1 MENPPVKGREL
12 PESQHAFQPSCCIVV
27 CTRNRPDQL
36 GRCLKAVAGL
46 SYPHFDV
53 LVVDNA
59 PIDNRAR
66 EVAERWNARYLI
78 EPQIGLSRAR
88 NLGAINCDADIV
100 AYIDDDSVPQSD
112 WLSNLVI
119 EFRNPQVMGAVGKIE
134 SMSRQSESQKL
145 WAVLGFSDFTYSHL
159 VVDKQTPYWFAIA
172 NFGRLGGGANM
183 AIRRSVFSEWAG
195 FDERLGKGAVFG
207 AGEEHNAFFRLI
219 DRGYRVTYAP
229 RAIVVHPSPTSMPD
243 LKKRYLNVLKNGAA
257 YATLLFFEEKPYRR
271 DLLKYLGDA
280 IRGRPKSWRSPAQA
294 QPQRIVSRWRMLLAR
309 TSGCFLYCRWW
320 ICRPYYGTAY
330 RERTRAAIMPPP
342 ATTRASSSSEKAV
355 TRKRSAVS

>member
-59 PIDNRAR
+59 PTDNRAR

-119 EFRNPQVMGAVGKIE
+119 EFRNPQVMGAVG
-134 SMSRQSESQKL
+134 
-145 WAVLGFSDFTYSHL
+145 
-159 VVDKQTPYWFAIA
+159 
-172 NFGRLGGGANM
+172 
-183 AIRRSVFSEWAG
+183 
-195 FDERLGKGAVFG
+195 
-207 AGEEHNAFFRLI
+207 
-219 DRGYRVTYAP
+219 
-229 RAIVVHPSPTSMPD
+229 
-243 LKKRYLNVLKNGAA
+243 
-257 YATLLFFEEKPYRR
+257 
-271 DLLKYLGDA
+271 
-280 IRGRPKSWRSPAQA
+280 
-294 QPQRIVSRWRMLLAR
+294 
-309 TSGCFLYCRWW
+309 
-320 ICRPYYGTAY
+320 
-330 RERTRAAIMPPP
+330 
-342 ATTRASSSSEKAV
+342 
-355 TRKRSAVS
+355 